1 MREDGRSSV
10 HRLVQEGRDRVAAS
24 DPGLNRLRA
33 AVGVVVAVGTTLGVE
48 WVLARLTGV
57 GSRNAFTAMLFGA
70 VVAITG
76 SMGLSSGPSRQKVL
90 TAVASVVALGAGV
103 VLGAAVF
110 RDTGLLLGVFVV
122 VLFAAVY
129 VRRFGQPFFV
139 AGMMAWTGYFFT
151 SLLGAS
157 FDRVPW
163 LILSATVA
171 VVWVLLLSLTVLK
184 ENPECTLRRTLR
196 ALIGR
201 AAALA
206 AAAAAVLHRDG
217 DRARRRLRKRHQ
229 QVGESALLIEGQ
241 LGDAPA
247 LPGGWSAAGLRRD
260 LVDVQLALDEIAL
273 TALLLAQADGG
284 SQLLRPGSDALAHLA
299 AGRLE
304 AAIRLA
310 DGLDAR
316 LPADSGVK
324 VRHTVRRL
332 VAAVHGYAE
341 SAGRWQA
348 CLAGNAAGQAASED
362 ITPSVTL
369 MMGQL
374 PSSALVAG
382 DVPAHGVWWGP
393 LARLPLT
400 TRQAIQ
406 VALACGVAIA
416 AGRALDPQRYYWAVL
431 AAFLVFTGTAT
442 RAETFLRGASRVLG
456 TAAGLGAAI
465 LVANLTAGH
474 TGAAFAVILASM
486 FLAYYLRQLNY
497 IFIFFLSIMVAQLY
511 TVLHEFTGR
520 LLVLRLEETGIGAA
534 VGILVALAVLPLD
547 PRDADRA
554 AARRFYA
561 ALHDLLEAAAD
572 GLDTVHLDAEH
583 RSPAQDLD
591 GLARAVDSHFYQL
604 EQVVKP
610 LTTPP
615 ARRSDTHSL
624 RQQLDLLDFAASAAR
639 GLARAVRSAP
649 AGGMSPLA
657 AACRALARTA
667 ELLADQEGPHRPL
680 PEAAASLREA
690 EAALDSAYDH
700 SQQGA
705 GSDVAGVHQA
715 ITRLLHA
722 LRRLAVGSHAALASF
737 PS

>member
-1 MREDGRSSV
+1 M
-10 HRLVQEGRDRVAAS
+10 AAS

-57 GSRNAFTAMLFGA
+57 GSRNAFSAVLFGA
-70 VVAITG
+70 VVAMTG

-90 TAVASVVALGAGV
+90 TAVASIVALGAGV

-110 RDTGLLLGVFVV
+110 RDTDLLLGVFVV
-122 VLFAAVY
+122 VLFAAIY

-157 FDRVPW
+157 FDRLPW

-196 ALIGR
+196 ALAGR

-206 AAAAAVLHRDG
+206 AAAAAVLRCDG

-229 QVGESALLIEGQ
+229 QVGELALLIEGQ
-241 LGDAPA
+241 LGDAPV
-247 LPGGWSAAGLRRD
+247 LPGGWSVAGLRRD
-260 LVDVQLALDEIAL
+260 LVDVQLALDELAL
-273 TALLLAQADGG
+273 TALVLARADGG
-284 SQLLRPGSDALAHLA
+284 SRLLWPGSDALAHLA

-304 AAIRLA
+304 AAIKLA

-316 LPADSGVK
+316 LPADSSVK

-341 SAGRWQA
+341 SVGRWQA
-348 CLAGNAAGQAASED
+348 RLAGNDAAGQAASED

-406 VALACGVAIA
+406 VALACGLAIA

-465 LVANLTAGH
+465 LLANLTAGH

-486 FLAYYLRQLNY
+486 FLAYYLRQLNS
-497 IFIFFLSIMVAQLY
+497 IFMVFFISIMVAQLY

-520 LLVLRLEETGIGAA
+520 FLVLRLEETASVLPSASWSPSPCCHWTQATPAGPPCVGSTPPCTTCSRPPPTALTPCTSTPCTSTPCTSTPGIGRRPRTST
-534 VGILVALAVLPLD
+534 GWLAPST
-547 PRDADRA
+547 A
-554 AARRFYA
+554 
-561 ALHDLLEAAAD
+561 
-572 GLDTVHLDAEH
+572 TSTSSS
-583 RSPAQDLD
+583 RSSS
-591 GLARAVDSHFYQL
+591 R
-604 EQVVKP
+604 
-610 LTTPP
+610 
-615 ARRSDTHSL
+615 
-624 RQQLDLLDFAASAAR
+624 
-639 GLARAVRSAP
+639 
-649 AGGMSPLA
+649 
-657 AACRALARTA
+657 
-667 ELLADQEGPHRPL
+667 
-680 PEAAASLREA
+680 
-690 EAALDSAYDH
+690 
-700 SQQGA
+700 
-705 GSDVAGVHQA
+705 
-715 ITRLLHA
+715 
-722 LRRLAVGSHAALASF
+722 
-737 PS
+737 